1 MRHIIILI
9 DTSYSMLKYKNNI
22 IYGLNNFID
31 KIKNNCNFSNDYL
44 TVCQFNTY
52 INYIVKT
59 RSVGSLNDMIFN
71 TNMLKIDGA
80 TALYD
85 SIGNIINE
93 FINTNAHFETHLF
106 IISDGDDTSSY
117 IFDKVKIEDKCKVAQ
132 SNNWIITHCTTENI
146 HIENSILMKY
156 DIDDIS
162 DILSNLSI

>member
-1 MRHIIILI
+1 
-9 DTSYSMLKYKNNI
+9 
-22 IYGLNNFID
+22 
-31 KIKNNCNFSNDYL
+31 
-44 TVCQFNTY
+44 
-52 INYIVKT
+52 
-59 RSVGSLNDMIFN
+59 MIFN

>member
-22 IYGLNNFID
+22 IDGLNNFTN
-31 KIKNNCNFSNDYL
+31 KIKNNYNFSNDYL

-52 INYIVKT
+52 INYIIKT
-59 RSVGSLNDMIFN
+59 RPVGSLNDMIFN

-85 SIGNIINE
+85 SIGNVINE
-93 FINTNAHFETHLF
+93 FINNSQFETHLF
-106 IISDGDDTSSY
+106 IISDGEDTSSY
-117 IFDKVKIEDKCKVAQ
+117 IFDKIKIEDKCKFAQ
-132 SNNWIITHCTTENI
+132 TNNWIITHCTTENI

-162 DILSNLSI
+162 DILSNLRI